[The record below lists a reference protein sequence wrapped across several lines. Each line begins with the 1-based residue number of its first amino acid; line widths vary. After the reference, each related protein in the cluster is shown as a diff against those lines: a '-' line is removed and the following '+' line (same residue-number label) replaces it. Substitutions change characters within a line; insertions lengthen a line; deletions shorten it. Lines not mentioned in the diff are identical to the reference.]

1 MTSEFISL
9 AVTERQQK
17 YTAES
22 AESSVSIS
30 SLIQRIKEKNKGP
43 APEVR
48 QPSSYN
54 PERYG
59 AAYYFT
65 PSGEKLRHIQIYTMN
80 ESAHSKNYDYLP
92 TRSDEQCNKIYP
104 EVSRRGSEG
113 RTDSFST
120 AYSYLEHSQE
130 DVFYDISCQFEEYC
144 LNREPGFGENTR
156 FWHDISV
163 VSSCVVFKERMLL
176 AVQLGISFTNHWK
189 VNRSQTDDNHYAVTV
204 NRPKEGIT
212 LQAYKDA
219 RHGND
224 LQFICTPCEQI
235 NWPAPEPEPI
245 VEPAPEPIVEP
256 APEPVEVPAPEPE
269 AINIRRNYPNC
280 YYLDM
285 RTVSRSASLACFTLD
300 K

>member
-17 YTAES
+17 YTTES
-22 AESSVSIS
+22 AESSVIS

-113 RTDSFST
+113 RKDPFST

-130 DVFYDISCQFEEYC
+130 E
-144 LNREPGFGENTR
+144 
-156 FWHDISV
+156 ISV
-163 VSSCVVFKERMLL
+163 VLSCVIFKERMLL

-189 VNRSQTDDNHYAVTV
+189 VNSSQTDDNHYGVTV
-204 NRPKEGIT
+204 NRPKEEFCFLIRFSFPYSVSVSLFDFHFLIQKKMEDESYFQGKHGI
-212 LQAYKDA
+212 L
-219 RHGND
+219 
-224 LQFICTPCEQI
+224 
-235 NWPAPEPEPI
+235 
-245 VEPAPEPIVEP
+245 
-256 APEPVEVPAPEPE
+256 
-269 AINIRRNYPNC
+269 
-280 YYLDM
+280 
-285 RTVSRSASLACFTLD
+285 S
-300 K
+300 